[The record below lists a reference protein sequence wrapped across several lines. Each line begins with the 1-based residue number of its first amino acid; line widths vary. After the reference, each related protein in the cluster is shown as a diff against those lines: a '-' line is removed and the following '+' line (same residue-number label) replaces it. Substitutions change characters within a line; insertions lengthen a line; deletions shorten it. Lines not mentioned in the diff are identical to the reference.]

1 MSDKNLEGK
10 VALVAGAGRG
20 LGRAFAIGLAGAG
33 ARVAAV
39 ARSTDQIA
47 ETVTLIEAGGG
58 TAIALRAD
66 VSDPAAVRRMA
77 DEARARLGPIDL
89 LINNAG
95 SGGPFGPTWQADPV
109 EWWRCFEINMRGPFL
124 CCREIVPQMVAAGQG
139 RIIN

>member
-10 VALVAGAGRG
+10 VALVTGAGRG

-89 LINNAG
+89 LIKQRRLRRSVRSHLA
-95 SGGPFGPTWQADPV
+95 
-109 EWWRCFEINMRGPFL
+109 
-124 CCREIVPQMVAAGQG
+124 
-139 RIIN
+139 